1 MKSSLII
8 YQNGQWSEPQSPL
21 PNANL
26 VIATGGIDIVGNDF
40 VYKDLQEKYPNA
52 AIISLSTAGEIAGTK
67 VYDNSIVATA
77 LHFEKTEIKTCSLV
91 LSHFANSFD
100 CGAQLYEQLAAKD
113 LVHILVI
120 SEGIAANGDEL
131 VKGINQNL
139 PSGVIVTGGLAAD
152 AGRFQKTLVGL
163 NSSATSGNVVGIG
176 FYGTSLRVSH
186 GSQGG
191 WDAFGPV
198 RVVTESK
205 SNVLYS
211 LDNIPALDLYKNF
224 LGDKAKD
231 LPGAALLFPLC
242 IKLENGDLLVR
253 TILSI
258 DEKLGTMTFAGD
270 IPQDGKVQF
279 MMANFDRLIDGAMGA
294 ATQSKS
300 LKSPEWVFMVSC
312 VGRKLVLGQRIDEEL
327 ESVYEELGPQAV
339 YSGFYSNGEI
349 SPILTTTKCSLH
361 NQTMTITTYTE
372 I

>member
-8 YQNGQWSEPQSPL
+8 HQNGQWTEPQTSL

-26 VIATGGIDIVGNDF
+26 VIATGGIDIIGNDF
-40 VYKDLQEKYPNA
+40 VYKELRQKYPDA
-52 AIISLSTAGEIAGTK
+52 AIVSLSTAGEIAGTK
-67 VYDNSIVATA
+67 VYDNSVVATA
-77 LHFEKTEIKTCSLV
+77 LHFEKTRLKTCALV
-91 LSHFANSFD
+91 LSDFTNSFE
-100 CGAQLYEQLAAKD
+100 CGVQLYEELKGED
-113 LVHILVI
+113 LVHVLVI
-120 SEGIAANGDEL
+120 SEGITANGDEL

-139 PSGVIVTGGLAAD
+139 APGVIVTGGLAAD

-163 NSSATSGNVVGIG
+163 NSSATSGNVIGIG
-176 FYGTSLRVSH
+176 FYGNSLRISH

-211 LDNIPALDLYKNF
+211 LDNIPALELYKNF

-258 DEKLGTMTFAGD
+258 DEKTGTMTFAGD
-270 IPQDGKVQF
+270 LPQGAKVQF
-279 MMANFDRLIDGAMGA
+279 MMANFDRLIDGAMNA
-294 ATQSKS
+294 ASQSKT
-300 LKSPEWVFMVSC
+300 LKEPKWVFMVSC

-327 ESVYEELGPQAV
+327 ESVYDELGPQAV

-372 I
+372 V